1 LDDEAIE
8 VIKGIDIDSMEQYLD
23 NCLESI
29 EKTELHLREQEEVH
43 KISDPVA
50 LERSQAYME
59 GYIKFLSSQ
68 KSVLQDFKIH
78 DKIDCEADFDKF
90 EDEVRAKLEA
100 NGDKLDQWFTM
111 LENGREELDRLSVE
125 HQVLLEEA
133 GSLKVR
139 DPARFDQEVEAEVRA
154 KRPDLFNKVY
164 PPIIEEECE
173 QEEKEVSEGTTTL
186 EEKSLEDPTMA
197 LSIQ

>member
-1 LDDEAIE
+1 
-8 VIKGIDIDSMEQYLD
+8 MEQYLD
-23 NCLESI
+23 NCQESI
-29 EKTELHLREQEEVH
+29 EKTEQHLKEQEEVH
-43 KISDPVA
+43 KISDPAA

-59 GYIKFLSSQ
+59 GYIKFLSTQ

-78 DKIDCEADFDKF
+78 DKINCEADFDKF

-125 HQVLLEEA
+125 HRVLIEEV
-133 GSLKVR
+133 GSLKLR
-139 DPARFDQEVEAEVRA
+139 DPARFDEEVEAEVRA
-154 KRPDLFNKVY
+154 KRPDLFNRVY
-164 PPIIEEECE
+164 PSVIEEESE
-173 QEEKEVSEGTTTL
+173 QEEKGDSEGTTTL
-186 EEKSLEDPTMA
+186 AEKPLEDRAMG